1 MTVAEWIEKLKTFPQ
16 DQEVRITDGH
26 RYNFYEGDFSFQLF
40 EDIDGS
46 TFVDIGIGGFDEGDD
61 DRTTKTLWDDFGGNS
76 GIS

>member
-40 EDIDGS
+40 EDVDGS

-61 DRTTKTLWDDFGGNS
+61 D
-76 GIS
+76 